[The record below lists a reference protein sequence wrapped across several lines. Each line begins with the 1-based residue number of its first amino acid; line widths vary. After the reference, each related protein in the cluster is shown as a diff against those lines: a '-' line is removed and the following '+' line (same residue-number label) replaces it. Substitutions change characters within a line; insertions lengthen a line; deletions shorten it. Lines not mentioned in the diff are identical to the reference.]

1 VLADIAVH
9 DTEAF
14 GAIAQ
19 QAKTALGIALV
30 P

>member
-9 DTEAF
+9 DTAAF

-19 QAKTALGIALV
+19 QAKTALGIS
-30 P
+30 

>member
-9 DTEAF
+9 DIAAF

-19 QAKTALGIALV
+19 QAKTALGIA
-30 P
+30 